1 MNIDD
6 IKLQLY
12 VDGELDKNEAT
23 EVDKFIQVNPA
34 AKKKVE
40 EYRQI
45 NNLLFEKYKSIE
57 QENIPQRTVDLL
69 IKEKKSFFKKL
80 FNYEIKLVN
89 ALAAACIVLTI
100 FTVSNY
106 NFDNKNLDNLNVQ
119 SKTSILNE
127 LSNII
132 GEENI
137 SSLTSTIN
145 RKRKRAFRNS
155 AIVGFRRPPPMRLS
169 RRRRPPRSAS
179 RGRRTERGCANVR
192 PMTKPMHLHSRA
204 SPPPSV

>member
-12 VDGELDKNEAT
+12 VDGELDKNEAA
-23 EVDKFIQVNPA
+23 EVDKFIKVNPA

-57 QENIPQRTVDLL
+57 QENILQRTVDLL

-89 ALAAACIVLTI
+89 ALATACVLLIV
-100 FTVSNY
+100 FTVTNY
-106 NFDNKNLDNLNVQ
+106 NFDNKNLDNLNVKG
-119 SKTSILNE
+119 KTSILNE
-127 LSNII
+127 LSNFI

-137 SSLTSTIN
+137 STLTSNIN
-145 RKRKRAFRNS
+145 QLSIKYKTKREFENNVNENCKEIQFFDFKLNDINIDE
-155 AIVGFRRPPPMRLS
+155 AIFCEDKLIKLKFYKGDL
-169 RRRRPPRSAS
+169 
-179 RGRRTERGCANVR
+179 
-192 PMTKPMHLHSRA
+192 KPI
-204 SPPPSV
+204 

>member
-12 VDGELDKNEAT
+12 VDGELDTKDINEV
-23 EVDKFIQVNPA
+23 EKFIQDNPS
-34 AKKKVE
+34 AKKKVD

-57 QENIPQRTVDLL
+57 QENIPQRTIDLL
-69 IKEKKSFFKKL
+69 IKEKKSIFEKF

-89 ALAAACIVLTI
+89 ALAAACVVLIV
-100 FTVSNY
+100 FTVTNY
-106 NFDNKNLDNLNVQ
+106 NFDNKNLDNLNVKG
-119 SKTSILNE
+119 KTSILNE

-137 SSLTSTIN
+137 SSLTSNIN
-145 RKRKRAFRNS
+145 QLNIKYKTKREFKNNVNENCKEIQFFDFKLNDINIDE
-155 AIVGFRRPPPMRLS
+155 AIFCEDKLIKLKFYKGDL
-169 RRRRPPRSAS
+169 
-179 RGRRTERGCANVR
+179 
-192 PMTKPMHLHSRA
+192 KPI
-204 SPPPSV
+204 

>member
-12 VDGELDKNEAT
+12 VDGELDAKDIS
-23 EVDKFIQVNPA
+23 EVEKFIQDNPT
-34 AKKKVE
+34 AKKKVD

-57 QENIPQRTVDLL
+57 QENIPQRTIDLL
-69 IKEKKSFFKKL
+69 IKEKKSIFEKF

-89 ALAAACIVLTI
+89 ALAAACVVLIV
-100 FTVSNY
+100 FTVTNY
-106 NFDNKNLDNLNVQ
+106 NFDNKNLDNLNVK

-137 SSLTSTIN
+137 STLTSNIN
-145 RKRKRAFRNS
+145 QLNIKYQTKREFKNNVNENCKELQFFDFKLNDINIDE
-155 AIVGFRRPPPMRLS
+155 AIFCEDKLIKLKFYKGDL
-169 RRRRPPRSAS
+169 
-179 RGRRTERGCANVR
+179 
-192 PMTKPMHLHSRA
+192 KPI
-204 SPPPSV
+204 

>member
-12 VDGELDKNEAT
+12 IDGELDKNEAN

-145 RKRKRAFRNS
+145 QLNIKYKTKREFENNVNENCKEIQFFDFKLNDINIDE
-155 AIVGFRRPPPMRLS
+155 AIFCEDKLIKLKFYKGDL
-169 RRRRPPRSAS
+169 
-179 RGRRTERGCANVR
+179 
-192 PMTKPMHLHSRA
+192 KPI
-204 SPPPSV
+204 

>member
-12 VDGELDKNEAT
+12 VDGELDAKDIS
-23 EVDKFIQVNPA
+23 EVEKFIQDNPT
-34 AKKKVE
+34 AKKKVD

-57 QENIPQRTVDLL
+57 QENIPQRTIDLL
-69 IKEKKSFFKKL
+69 IKEKKSIFQKL
-80 FNYEIKLVN
+80 FDYEIKLVN
-89 ALAAACIVLTI
+89 ALAAACVVLIV
-100 FTVSNY
+100 FTVTNY
-106 NFDNKNLDNLNVQ
+106 NFDNKNLDNLNVK

-137 SSLTSTIN
+137 STLTSNIN
-145 RKRKRAFRNS
+145 QLNIKYKTKREFKNNVNENCKELQFFDFKLNDINIDE
-155 AIVGFRRPPPMRLS
+155 AIFCEDKLIKLKFYKGDL
-169 RRRRPPRSAS
+169 
-179 RGRRTERGCANVR
+179 
-192 PMTKPMHLHSRA
+192 KPI
-204 SPPPSV
+204 

>member
-12 VDGELDKNEAT
+12 IDGELDKNEAN

-34 AKKKVE
+34 AKKRVE
-40 EYRQI
+40 KYRQI
-45 NNLLFEKYKSIE
+45 NNLLLEKYKSIE

-80 FNYEIKLVN
+80 FYYEIKLVN
-89 ALAAACIVLTI
+89 ALAAACIALII

-106 NFDNKNLDNLNVQ
+106 NFDNKNLDNLNLQ

-127 LSNII
+127 LSNFI

-145 RKRKRAFRNS
+145 QLNIKYKTKREFENNVNENCKEIQFFDFKLNDINIDE
-155 AIVGFRRPPPMRLS
+155 AIFCEDKLIKLKFYKGDL
-169 RRRRPPRSAS
+169 
-179 RGRRTERGCANVR
+179 
-192 PMTKPMHLHSRA
+192 KPI
-204 SPPPSV
+204 

>member
-23 EVDKFIQVNPA
+23 KVDKFIQVNPA

-145 RKRKRAFRNS
+145 QLNIKYKTKREFENNVNENCKEIQFFDFKLNDINIDE
-155 AIVGFRRPPPMRLS
+155 AIFCEDKLIKLKFYKGDL
-169 RRRRPPRSAS
+169 
-179 RGRRTERGCANVR
+179 
-192 PMTKPMHLHSRA
+192 KPI
-204 SPPPSV
+204 

>member
-12 VDGELDKNEAT
+12 VDGELDTKDIS
-23 EVDKFIQVNPA
+23 EVEKFIQDNPS
-34 AKKKVE
+34 AKKKVD

-57 QENIPQRTVDLL
+57 QENIPQRTIDLL
-69 IKEKKSFFKKL
+69 IKEKKSIFEKF

-89 ALAAACIVLTI
+89 ALAAACVVLIVFAVT
-100 FTVSNY
+100 NY
-106 NFDNKNLDNLNVQ
+106 NFDNKNLDNLNVKG
-119 SKTSILNE
+119 KTSILNE

-137 SSLTSTIN
+137 SSLTSNIN
-145 RKRKRAFRNS
+145 QLNIKYKTKREFKNNINENCKEIQFFDFKLNDINIDE
-155 AIVGFRRPPPMRLS
+155 AIFCEDKLIKLKFYKGDL
-169 RRRRPPRSAS
+169 
-179 RGRRTERGCANVR
+179 
-192 PMTKPMHLHSRA
+192 KPI
-204 SPPPSV
+204 

>member
-12 VDGELDKNEAT
+12 VDGELDKNEAN

-34 AKKKVE
+34 AKKRVE

-80 FNYEIKLVN
+80 FYYEIKLVN
-89 ALAAACIVLTI
+89 ALAAACIALII

-106 NFDNKNLDNLNVQ
+106 NFDNKNLDNLNLQ

-145 RKRKRAFRNS
+145 QLNIKYKTKREFENNVNENCKEIQFFDFKLNDINIDE
-155 AIVGFRRPPPMRLS
+155 AIFCEDKLIKLKFYKGDL
-169 RRRRPPRSAS
+169 
-179 RGRRTERGCANVR
+179 
-192 PMTKPMHLHSRA
+192 KPI
-204 SPPPSV
+204 

>member
-12 VDGELDKNEAT
+12 VDGELDTKDIS
-23 EVDKFIQVNPA
+23 EVEKFIQDNPS
-34 AKKKVE
+34 AKKKVD

-57 QENIPQRTVDLL
+57 QENIPQRTIDLL
-69 IKEKKSFFKKL
+69 IKEKKSIFEKF

-89 ALAAACIVLTI
+89 ALAAACVVLIV
-100 FTVSNY
+100 FTVTNY
-106 NFDNKNLDNLNVQ
+106 NFDNKNLDNLNVK

-137 SSLTSTIN
+137 STLTSNIN
-145 RKRKRAFRNS
+145 QLNIKYQTKREFKNNVNENCKELQFFDFKLNDINIDE
-155 AIVGFRRPPPMRLS
+155 AIFCEDKLIKLKFYKGDL
-169 RRRRPPRSAS
+169 
-179 RGRRTERGCANVR
+179 
-192 PMTKPMHLHSRA
+192 KPI
-204 SPPPSV
+204 

>member
-12 VDGELDKNEAT
+12 VDGELDAKDIG
-23 EVDKFIQVNPA
+23 EVEKFIQDNPS
-34 AKKKVE
+34 AKKKVD

-57 QENIPQRTVDLL
+57 QENIPQRTIDLL
-69 IKEKKSFFKKL
+69 IKEKKSFFEKF

-89 ALAAACIVLTI
+89 ALAAACVVLIV
-100 FTVSNY
+100 FTVTNY
-106 NFDNKNLDNLNVQ
+106 NFDNKNLDNLNVK

-137 SSLTSTIN
+137 STLTSNIN
-145 RKRKRAFRNS
+145 QLNIKYRTKREFKNNVNENCKELQFFDFKLNDINIDE
-155 AIVGFRRPPPMRLS
+155 AIFCEDKLIKLKFYKGDL
-169 RRRRPPRSAS
+169 
-179 RGRRTERGCANVR
+179 
-192 PMTKPMHLHSRA
+192 KPI
-204 SPPPSV
+204 

>member
-12 VDGELDKNEAT
+12 VDGELDKNEAN

-145 RKRKRAFRNS
+145 QLNIKYKTKREFENNVNENCKEIQFFDFKLNDINIDE
-155 AIVGFRRPPPMRLS
+155 AIFCEDKLIKLKFYKGDL
-169 RRRRPPRSAS
+169 
-179 RGRRTERGCANVR
+179 
-192 PMTKPMHLHSRA
+192 KPI
-204 SPPPSV
+204 

>member
-12 VDGELDKNEAT
+12 VDGELDKNEAA
-23 EVDKFIQVNPA
+23 EVDKFIKVNPA

-89 ALAAACIVLTI
+89 ALATACVVLIV
-100 FTVSNY
+100 FTVTNL
-106 NFDNKNLDNLNVQ
+106 NFGNKNLDNLNVKG
-119 SKTSILNE
+119 KTSILNE

-137 SSLTSTIN
+137 STLTSNIN
-145 RKRKRAFRNS
+145 QLNIKYKTKREFKNNVNENCKEIQFFDFKLNDINIDE
-155 AIVGFRRPPPMRLS
+155 AIFCEDKLIKLKFYKGDL
-169 RRRRPPRSAS
+169 
-179 RGRRTERGCANVR
+179 
-192 PMTKPMHLHSRA
+192 KPI
-204 SPPPSV
+204 

>member
-12 VDGELDKNEAT
+12 VDGELDTKDINEV
-23 EVDKFIQVNPA
+23 EKFIQDNPS
-34 AKKKVE
+34 AKKKVD

-57 QENIPQRTVDLL
+57 QENIPQRTIDLL
-69 IKEKKSFFKKL
+69 IKEKKSIFQKF

-89 ALAAACIVLTI
+89 ALATACVLLIV
-100 FTVSNY
+100 FTVTNY
-106 NFDNKNLDNLNVQ
+106 NFDNKNLDNLNVKG
-119 SKTSILNE
+119 KTSILNE

-137 SSLTSTIN
+137 STLTSNIN
-145 RKRKRAFRNS
+145 QLSIKYKTKREFENNVNENCKEIQFFDFKLNDINIDE
-155 AIVGFRRPPPMRLS
+155 AIFCEDKLIKLKFYKGDL
-169 RRRRPPRSAS
+169 
-179 RGRRTERGCANVR
+179 
-192 PMTKPMHLHSRA
+192 KPI
-204 SPPPSV
+204 

>member
-12 VDGELDKNEAT
+12 VDGELDAKDIV
-23 EVDKFIQVNPA
+23 EVEKFIQENPS
-34 AKKKVE
+34 AKKKVD

-57 QENIPQRTVDLL
+57 QENIPKRTIDLL
-69 IKEKKSFFKKL
+69 IKEKKSIIEKF

-89 ALAAACIVLTI
+89 ALAAACVVLIV
-100 FTVSNY
+100 FTVTNY
-106 NFDNKNLDNLNVQ
+106 NFDNKNLDNLNVK

-137 SSLTSTIN
+137 STLTSNIN
-145 RKRKRAFRNS
+145 QLNIKYKTKREFKNNVNENCKELQFFDFKLNDINIDE
-155 AIVGFRRPPPMRLS
+155 AIFCEDKLIKLKFYKGDL
-169 RRRRPPRSAS
+169 
-179 RGRRTERGCANVR
+179 
-192 PMTKPMHLHSRA
+192 KPI
-204 SPPPSV
+204 

>member
-12 VDGELDKNEAT
+12 VDGELDKNETT

-89 ALAAACIVLTI
+89 ALATACVVLIV
-100 FTVSNY
+100 FTVTNL
-106 NFDNKNLDNLNVQ
+106 NFNNKNLNNLNVKV
-119 SKTSILNE
+119 KTSILNE

-132 GEENI
+132 GKENI
-137 SSLTSTIN
+137 STLTSNIN
-145 RKRKRAFRNS
+145 QLKIKYKTKREFKNNVNENCKEIQFFDFKLNDINIDE
-155 AIVGFRRPPPMRLS
+155 AIFCDDKLIKLKFYKGDL
-169 RRRRPPRSAS
+169 
-179 RGRRTERGCANVR
+179 
-192 PMTKPMHLHSRA
+192 KPI
-204 SPPPSV
+204 

>member
-12 VDGELDKNEAT
+12 VDGELDTKDIS
-23 EVDKFIQVNPA
+23 EVEKFIQDNPS
-34 AKKKVE
+34 AKKKVD

-57 QENIPQRTVDLL
+57 QENIPQRTIDRL
-69 IKEKKSFFKKL
+69 IKEKKSTIQKF

-89 ALAAACIVLTI
+89 ALATACVLLIV
-100 FTVSNY
+100 FTVTNY
-106 NFDNKNLDNLNVQ
+106 NFDNKNLDNLNVKG
-119 SKTSILNE
+119 KTSILNE

-137 SSLTSTIN
+137 SSLTSNIN
-145 RKRKRAFRNS
+145 QLNIKYKTKREFKNNVNENCKEIQFFDFKLNDINIDE
-155 AIVGFRRPPPMRLS
+155 AIFCEDKLIKLKFYKGDL
-169 RRRRPPRSAS
+169 
-179 RGRRTERGCANVR
+179 
-192 PMTKPMHLHSRA
+192 KPI
-204 SPPPSV
+204 

>member
-12 VDGELDKNEAT
+12 VDGELDTKDIS
-23 EVDKFIQVNPA
+23 EVEKFIQDNPY
-34 AKKKVE
+34 AKKKVD

-57 QENIPQRTVDLL
+57 QENIPQRTIDLL
-69 IKEKKSFFKKL
+69 IKEKKSFFEKF

-89 ALAAACIVLTI
+89 ALAAACVVLIV
-100 FTVSNY
+100 FTVTNY
-106 NFDNKNLDNLNVQ
+106 NFDNKNLDNLNVK

-127 LSNII
+127 LGNII

-137 SSLTSTIN
+137 STLTSNIN
-145 RKRKRAFRNS
+145 QLNIKYRTKREFKNNVNENCKELQFSDFKLNDINIDE
-155 AIVGFRRPPPMRLS
+155 AIFCEDKLIKLKFYKGDL
-169 RRRRPPRSAS
+169 
-179 RGRRTERGCANVR
+179 
-192 PMTKPMHLHSRA
+192 KPI
-204 SPPPSV
+204 

>member
-12 VDGELDKNEAT
+12 VDGELDTKDINEF
-23 EVDKFIQVNPA
+23 EKFIQDNPS
-34 AKKKVE
+34 AKKKID

-57 QENIPQRTVDLL
+57 QENIPQRTIDLL
-69 IKEKKSFFKKL
+69 IKEKKSIFQKF
-80 FNYEIKLVN
+80 FNYEIKLIN
-89 ALAAACIVLTI
+89 ALAVACIALTI

-106 NFDNKNLDNLNVQ
+106 NFDNINLDNLNVK

-145 RKRKRAFRNS
+145 QLNIKYKTKREFENNVNENCKEIQFFDFKLNDINIDE
-155 AIVGFRRPPPMRLS
+155 AIFCEDKLIKLKFYKGDL
-169 RRRRPPRSAS
+169 
-179 RGRRTERGCANVR
+179 
-192 PMTKPMHLHSRA
+192 KPI
-204 SPPPSV
+204 